1 MRITNTIKEFQYSV
15 QRNIFFQSELSI
27 ILEVFQYTIQINT
40 NFTASTTKTFI
51 IFIFNDAFEK
61 NYNERKFSITSCFIH
76 RTGSSFFKNATNNQ
90 VVSRNSFFIK
100 ESQNCILNL
109 RRVNIIYDTTRE
121 NTHVVSS
128 QFFKENFDAAIA
140 PGPKDWDMN
149 IQQFGITDERK
160 QAVDFSSGYYKDTR
174 AVIVKK
180 DGKYANAKS
189 LADLKDAV
197 VGATVGTQ
205 GYTYAKEKIND
216 DVQTF
221 NDDASLAQA
230 LDAGQIDALV
240 ADTTVCVY
248 MVQSGQVADGV
259 VIGRIAGSE
268 DKDGMGIVLPKDS
281 PLTDAAT
288 KAVDDLEADGTLQKL
303 QDQWLAEY
311 TSDLP
316 ELA

>member
-1 MRITNTIKEFQYSV
+1 MTISGKQFI
-15 QRNIFFQSELSI
+15 RGAAATLSI
-27 ILEVFQYTIQINT
+27 AALALTAACGSDTAQDAADNTPAADGDLTQQTVTPGKLTIATGDPAYEPWVLNDDPESGEGYEAAVAYAVAEQLGFDADDVVWT
-40 NFTASTTKTFI
+40 RTT
-51 IFIFNDAFEK
+51 
-61 NYNERKFSITSCFIH
+61 
-76 RTGSSFFKNATNNQ
+76 
-90 VVSRNSFFIK
+90 
-100 ESQNCILNL
+100 
-109 RRVNIIYDTTRE
+109 
-121 NTHVVSS
+121 
-128 QFFKENFDAAIA
+128 FDAAIA

-180 DGKYANAKS
+180 DGKFADATS

-216 DVQTF
+216 NVQTF

-281 PLTDAAT
+281 PLTEATT

>member
-1 MRITNTIKEFQYSV
+1 MTISGKQFI
-15 QRNIFFQSELSI
+15 RGAAATLSI
-27 ILEVFQYTIQINT
+27 AALALTAACGSDTAQDAADNTQANSGDLTQQTVTPGKLTIATGDPAYEPWVLNDDPESGEGYEAAVAYAVAEQLDFDADDVVWT
-40 NFTASTTKTFI
+40 RTT
-51 IFIFNDAFEK
+51 
-61 NYNERKFSITSCFIH
+61 
-76 RTGSSFFKNATNNQ
+76 
-90 VVSRNSFFIK
+90 
-100 ESQNCILNL
+100 
-109 RRVNIIYDTTRE
+109 
-121 NTHVVSS
+121 
-128 QFFKENFDAAIA
+128 FDAAIA

-180 DGKYANAKS
+180 DGKFADATS

-197 VGATVGTQ
+197 IGATVGTQ

-216 DVQTF
+216 NVQTF

-281 PLTDAAT
+281 PLTEATT

>member
-1 MRITNTIKEFQYSV
+1 MTISGKQFI
-15 QRNIFFQSELSI
+15 RGAAATLSI
-27 ILEVFQYTIQINT
+27 AALALTAACGSDTAQDAADNTQANSGDLTQQTVTPGKLTIATGDPAYEPWVLNDDPESGEGYEAAVAYAVAEQLGFDADDVVWT
-40 NFTASTTKTFI
+40 RTT
-51 IFIFNDAFEK
+51 
-61 NYNERKFSITSCFIH
+61 
-76 RTGSSFFKNATNNQ
+76 
-90 VVSRNSFFIK
+90 
-100 ESQNCILNL
+100 
-109 RRVNIIYDTTRE
+109 
-121 NTHVVSS
+121 
-128 QFFKENFDAAIA
+128 FDAAIA

-180 DGKYANAKS
+180 DGKFADATS
-189 LADLKDAV
+189 LADLKNAV
-197 VGATVGTQ
+197 IGATVGTQ

-216 DVQTF
+216 NVQTF

-281 PLTDAAT
+281 PLTEATT

>member
-1 MRITNTIKEFQYSV
+1 MTISGKQFI
-15 QRNIFFQSELSI
+15 RGAAATLSI
-27 ILEVFQYTIQINT
+27 AALALTAACGSDTAQDAADNTQANSGDLTQQTVTPGKLTIATGDPAYEPWVLNDDPESGEGYEAAVAYAVAEQLGFDADDVVWT
-40 NFTASTTKTFI
+40 RTT
-51 IFIFNDAFEK
+51 
-61 NYNERKFSITSCFIH
+61 
-76 RTGSSFFKNATNNQ
+76 
-90 VVSRNSFFIK
+90 
-100 ESQNCILNL
+100 
-109 RRVNIIYDTTRE
+109 
-121 NTHVVSS
+121 
-128 QFFKENFDAAIA
+128 FDAAIA

-180 DGKYANAKS
+180 DGNFADATS

-216 DVQTF
+216 NVQTF

-281 PLTDAAT
+281 PLTEATT

>member
-1 MRITNTIKEFQYSV
+1 MTISGKQFI
-15 QRNIFFQSELSI
+15 RGAAATLSI
-27 ILEVFQYTIQINT
+27 AALALTAACGSDTAQDAADNTQANSGDLTQQTVTPGKLTIATGDPAYEPWVLNDDPESGEGYEAAVAYAVAEQLGFDADDVVWT
-40 NFTASTTKTFI
+40 RTT
-51 IFIFNDAFEK
+51 
-61 NYNERKFSITSCFIH
+61 
-76 RTGSSFFKNATNNQ
+76 
-90 VVSRNSFFIK
+90 
-100 ESQNCILNL
+100 
-109 RRVNIIYDTTRE
+109 
-121 NTHVVSS
+121 
-128 QFFKENFDAAIA
+128 FDAAIA

-180 DGKYANAKS
+180 DGKFADATS

-216 DVQTF
+216 NVQTF

-281 PLTDAAT
+281 PLTEATT

>member
-1 MRITNTIKEFQYSV
+1 MTISGKQFI
-15 QRNIFFQSELSI
+15 RGAAATLSI
-27 ILEVFQYTIQINT
+27 AALALTAACGSDTAQDADDNTQANSGDLTQQTVAPGKLTIATGDPAYEPWVLNDDPESGEGYEAAVAYAVAEQLGFDADDVVWT
-40 NFTASTTKTFI
+40 RTT
-51 IFIFNDAFEK
+51 
-61 NYNERKFSITSCFIH
+61 
-76 RTGSSFFKNATNNQ
+76 
-90 VVSRNSFFIK
+90 
-100 ESQNCILNL
+100 
-109 RRVNIIYDTTRE
+109 
-121 NTHVVSS
+121 
-128 QFFKENFDAAIA
+128 FDAAIA

-180 DGKYANAKS
+180 DGKFADATS

-197 VGATVGTQ
+197 IGATVGTQ

-216 DVQTF
+216 NVQTF

-281 PLTDAAT
+281 PLTEATT

>member
-1 MRITNTIKEFQYSV
+1 MTISGKQFI
-15 QRNIFFQSELSI
+15 RGAAATLSI
-27 ILEVFQYTIQINT
+27 AALALTAACGSDTAQDAADNTQTNSGDLTQQTVTPGKLTIATGDPAYEPWVLNDDPESGEGYEAAVAYAVAEQLGFDADDVVWT
-40 NFTASTTKTFI
+40 RTT
-51 IFIFNDAFEK
+51 
-61 NYNERKFSITSCFIH
+61 
-76 RTGSSFFKNATNNQ
+76 
-90 VVSRNSFFIK
+90 
-100 ESQNCILNL
+100 
-109 RRVNIIYDTTRE
+109 
-121 NTHVVSS
+121 
-128 QFFKENFDAAIA
+128 FDAAIA

-180 DGKYANAKS
+180 DGKFADATS

-197 VGATVGTQ
+197 IGATVGTQ

-216 DVQTF
+216 NVQTF

-281 PLTDAAT
+281 PLTEATT

>member
-1 MRITNTIKEFQYSV
+1 MTISGKQFI
-15 QRNIFFQSELSI
+15 RGAAATLSI
-27 ILEVFQYTIQINT
+27 AALALTAACGSDTAQDAADNTQATGGDLTQQTVTPGKLTIATGDPAYEPWVLNDDPESGEGYEAAVAYAVAEQLGFDADDVVWT
-40 NFTASTTKTFI
+40 RTT
-51 IFIFNDAFEK
+51 
-61 NYNERKFSITSCFIH
+61 
-76 RTGSSFFKNATNNQ
+76 
-90 VVSRNSFFIK
+90 
-100 ESQNCILNL
+100 
-109 RRVNIIYDTTRE
+109 
-121 NTHVVSS
+121 
-128 QFFKENFDAAIA
+128 FDAAIA

-180 DGKYANAKS
+180 DGKFANATS

-216 DVQTF
+216 NVQTF

-281 PLTDAAT
+281 PLTEATT

>member
-1 MRITNTIKEFQYSV
+1 MTISGKQFI
-15 QRNIFFQSELSI
+15 RGAAATLSI
-27 ILEVFQYTIQINT
+27 AALALTAACGSDTAQDAADNTQANSGDLTQQTVTPGKLTIATGDPAYEPWVLNDDPESGEGYEAAVAYAVAEQLGFDADDVVWT
-40 NFTASTTKTFI
+40 RTT
-51 IFIFNDAFEK
+51 
-61 NYNERKFSITSCFIH
+61 
-76 RTGSSFFKNATNNQ
+76 
-90 VVSRNSFFIK
+90 
-100 ESQNCILNL
+100 
-109 RRVNIIYDTTRE
+109 
-121 NTHVVSS
+121 
-128 QFFKENFDAAIA
+128 FDAAIA

-180 DGKYANAKS
+180 DGKFANATS

-205 GYTYAKEKIND
+205 GYTYAKEKITD

-281 PLTDAAT
+281 PLSEATT

>member
-1 MRITNTIKEFQYSV
+1 MTISGKQFI
-15 QRNIFFQSELSI
+15 RGAAATLSI
-27 ILEVFQYTIQINT
+27 AALALTAACGSDTAQDAADNT
-40 NFTASTTKTFI
+40 PAADGDLTRQTVTPGKLTVATGDPAYEPWVLNDDPESGEGYEAAVAYAVAEQLGFDADDVVWTRTT
-51 IFIFNDAFEK
+51 
-61 NYNERKFSITSCFIH
+61 
-76 RTGSSFFKNATNNQ
+76 
-90 VVSRNSFFIK
+90 
-100 ESQNCILNL
+100 
-109 RRVNIIYDTTRE
+109 
-121 NTHVVSS
+121 
-128 QFFKENFDAAIA
+128 FDAAIA

-180 DGKYANAKS
+180 DGKFADATS

-197 VGATVGTQ
+197 IGATVGTQ

-216 DVQTF
+216 NVQTF

-281 PLTDAAT
+281 PLTEATT

>member
-1 MRITNTIKEFQYSV
+1 MTISGKQFI
-15 QRNIFFQSELSI
+15 RGAAATLSI
-27 ILEVFQYTIQINT
+27 AALALTAACGSDTAQDAADNTQANSGDLTQQTVTPGKLTIATGDPAYEPWVLNDDPESGEGYEAAVAYAVAEQLGFDADDVVWT
-40 NFTASTTKTFI
+40 RTT
-51 IFIFNDAFEK
+51 
-61 NYNERKFSITSCFIH
+61 
-76 RTGSSFFKNATNNQ
+76 
-90 VVSRNSFFIK
+90 
-100 ESQNCILNL
+100 
-109 RRVNIIYDTTRE
+109 
-121 NTHVVSS
+121 
-128 QFFKENFDAAIA
+128 FDAAIA

-180 DGKYANAKS
+180 DGKFADAAS

-197 VGATVGTQ
+197 IGATVGTQ

-216 DVQTF
+216 NVQTF

-281 PLTDAAT
+281 PLTEATT

>member
-1 MRITNTIKEFQYSV
+1 MTISGKQFI
-15 QRNIFFQSELSI
+15 RGAAATLSI
-27 ILEVFQYTIQINT
+27 AALALTAACGSDTAQDAADNTQANSGDLTQQTVTPGKLTIATGDPAYEPWVLNDDPESGEGYEAAVAYAVAEQLGFDADDVVWT
-40 NFTASTTKTFI
+40 RTT
-51 IFIFNDAFEK
+51 
-61 NYNERKFSITSCFIH
+61 
-76 RTGSSFFKNATNNQ
+76 
-90 VVSRNSFFIK
+90 
-100 ESQNCILNL
+100 
-109 RRVNIIYDTTRE
+109 
-121 NTHVVSS
+121 
-128 QFFKENFDAAIA
+128 FDAAIA

-149 IQQFGITDERK
+149 IQQFGITNERK

-180 DGKYANAKS
+180 DGKFADATS

-205 GYTYAKEKIND
+205 GYTYAKEKITD

-281 PLTDAAT
+281 PLTEATT

>member
-1 MRITNTIKEFQYSV
+1 MTISGKQFI
-15 QRNIFFQSELSI
+15 RGAAATLSI
-27 ILEVFQYTIQINT
+27 AALALTAACGSATAQDAADNTQANSGDLTQQTVAPGKLTIATGDPAYEPWVLNDDPESGEGYEAAVAYAVAEQLGFDADDVVWT
-40 NFTASTTKTFI
+40 RTT
-51 IFIFNDAFEK
+51 
-61 NYNERKFSITSCFIH
+61 
-76 RTGSSFFKNATNNQ
+76 
-90 VVSRNSFFIK
+90 
-100 ESQNCILNL
+100 
-109 RRVNIIYDTTRE
+109 
-121 NTHVVSS
+121 
-128 QFFKENFDAAIA
+128 FDAAIA

-180 DGKYANAKS
+180 DGKFADATS

-197 VGATVGTQ
+197 IGATVGTQ

-216 DVQTF
+216 NVQTF

-281 PLTDAAT
+281 PLTEATT

-316 ELA
+316 ERA

>member
-1 MRITNTIKEFQYSV
+1 MTISGKQFI
-15 QRNIFFQSELSI
+15 RGAAATLSI
-27 ILEVFQYTIQINT
+27 AALALTAACGSDTAQDAADNTQATGGDLTQQTVTPGKLTIATGDPAYEPWVLNDDPESGEGYEAAVAYAVAEQLGFDADDVVWT
-40 NFTASTTKTFI
+40 RTT
-51 IFIFNDAFEK
+51 
-61 NYNERKFSITSCFIH
+61 
-76 RTGSSFFKNATNNQ
+76 
-90 VVSRNSFFIK
+90 
-100 ESQNCILNL
+100 
-109 RRVNIIYDTTRE
+109 
-121 NTHVVSS
+121 
-128 QFFKENFDAAIA
+128 FDAAIA

-180 DGKYANAKS
+180 DGKFADATS

-205 GYTYAKEKIND
+205 GYTYAKEKITD

-281 PLTDAAT
+281 PLTEATT
-288 KAVDDLEADGTLQKL
+288 KAVDDLETDGTLQKL

>member
-1 MRITNTIKEFQYSV
+1 MTPDKLTIATGDPAYEPWVLNDDPESGEGYEAAVAYAVAEQLGFDADDV
-15 QRNIFFQSELSI
+15 VWTR
-27 ILEVFQYTIQINT
+27 
-40 NFTASTTKTFI
+40 TT
-51 IFIFNDAFEK
+51 
-61 NYNERKFSITSCFIH
+61 
-76 RTGSSFFKNATNNQ
+76 
-90 VVSRNSFFIK
+90 
-100 ESQNCILNL
+100 
-109 RRVNIIYDTTRE
+109 
-121 NTHVVSS
+121 
-128 QFFKENFDAAIA
+128 FDAAIA

-180 DGKYANAKS
+180 DGKFADATS

-197 VGATVGTQ
+197 IGATVGTQ

-216 DVQTF
+216 NVQTF

-281 PLTDAAT
+281 PLTEATT

>member
-1 MRITNTIKEFQYSV
+1 MTISGKQFI
-15 QRNIFFQSELSI
+15 RGAAATLSI
-27 ILEVFQYTIQINT
+27 AALALTAACGSDTAQDAADNTQANSGDLTQQTVTPGKLTIATGDPAYEPWVLNDDPESGEGYEAAVAYAVAEQLAFDADDVVWT
-40 NFTASTTKTFI
+40 RTT
-51 IFIFNDAFEK
+51 
-61 NYNERKFSITSCFIH
+61 
-76 RTGSSFFKNATNNQ
+76 
-90 VVSRNSFFIK
+90 
-100 ESQNCILNL
+100 
-109 RRVNIIYDTTRE
+109 
-121 NTHVVSS
+121 
-128 QFFKENFDAAIA
+128 FDAAIA

-180 DGKYANAKS
+180 DGKFANATS

-205 GYTYAKEKIND
+205 GYTYAKEKITD

-281 PLTDAAT
+281 PLTEATT

>member
-1 MRITNTIKEFQYSV
+1 MTISGKQFI
-15 QRNIFFQSELSI
+15 RGAAATLSI
-27 ILEVFQYTIQINT
+27 AALALTAACGSDTAQDAADNTQANSGDLTQQTVTPGKLTIATGDPAYEPWVLNDDPESGEGYEAAVAYAVAEQLGFDADDVVWT
-40 NFTASTTKTFI
+40 RTT
-51 IFIFNDAFEK
+51 
-61 NYNERKFSITSCFIH
+61 
-76 RTGSSFFKNATNNQ
+76 
-90 VVSRNSFFIK
+90 
-100 ESQNCILNL
+100 
-109 RRVNIIYDTTRE
+109 
-121 NTHVVSS
+121 
-128 QFFKENFDAAIA
+128 FDAAIA

-180 DGKYANAKS
+180 DSKFADATS

-216 DVQTF
+216 NVQTF

-281 PLTDAAT
+281 PLTEATT

>member
-1 MRITNTIKEFQYSV
+1 MTISGKQFI
-15 QRNIFFQSELSI
+15 RGAAATLSI
-27 ILEVFQYTIQINT
+27 AALALTAACGSDTAQDAADNTQATGGDLTQQTVTPGKLTIATGDPAYEPWVLNDDPESGEGYEAAVAYAVAEQLGFDADDVVWT
-40 NFTASTTKTFI
+40 RTT
-51 IFIFNDAFEK
+51 
-61 NYNERKFSITSCFIH
+61 
-76 RTGSSFFKNATNNQ
+76 
-90 VVSRNSFFIK
+90 
-100 ESQNCILNL
+100 
-109 RRVNIIYDTTRE
+109 
-121 NTHVVSS
+121 
-128 QFFKENFDAAIA
+128 FDAAIA

-180 DGKYANAKS
+180 DGKFANATS

-205 GYTYAKEKIND
+205 GYTYAKEKITDN
-216 DVQTF
+216 VQTF

-281 PLTDAAT
+281 PLTEATT

>member
-1 MRITNTIKEFQYSV
+1 MTISGKQFI
-15 QRNIFFQSELSI
+15 RGAAATLSI
-27 ILEVFQYTIQINT
+27 AALALTAACGSDTAQDAADNTQANSGDLTQQTVAPGKLTIATGDPAYEPWVLNDDPESGEGYEAAVAYAVAEQLGFDADDVVWT
-40 NFTASTTKTFI
+40 RTT
-51 IFIFNDAFEK
+51 
-61 NYNERKFSITSCFIH
+61 
-76 RTGSSFFKNATNNQ
+76 
-90 VVSRNSFFIK
+90 
-100 ESQNCILNL
+100 
-109 RRVNIIYDTTRE
+109 
-121 NTHVVSS
+121 
-128 QFFKENFDAAIA
+128 FDAAIA

-180 DGKYANAKS
+180 DGKFADATS

-197 VGATVGTQ
+197 IGATVGTQ

-216 DVQTF
+216 NVQTF

-230 LDAGQIDALV
+230 LNAGQIDALV

-281 PLTDAAT
+281 PLTEATT

>member
-1 MRITNTIKEFQYSV
+1 MTISGKQFI
-15 QRNIFFQSELSI
+15 RGAAATLSI
-27 ILEVFQYTIQINT
+27 AALALTAACGSDTAQDAADNTQANSGDLTQQTVTPGKLTIATGDPAYEPWVLNDDPESGEGYEAAVAYAVAEQLGFDADDVVWT
-40 NFTASTTKTFI
+40 RTT
-51 IFIFNDAFEK
+51 
-61 NYNERKFSITSCFIH
+61 
-76 RTGSSFFKNATNNQ
+76 
-90 VVSRNSFFIK
+90 
-100 ESQNCILNL
+100 
-109 RRVNIIYDTTRE
+109 
-121 NTHVVSS
+121 
-128 QFFKENFDAAIA
+128 FDAAIA

-180 DGKYANAKS
+180 DGKFADATS

-197 VGATVGTQ
+197 IGATVGTQ

-216 DVQTF
+216 NVQTF
-221 NDDASLAQA
+221 NDDASLALA

-281 PLTDAAT
+281 PLTEATT

>member
-1 MRITNTIKEFQYSV
+1 MTISGKQF
-15 QRNIFFQSELSI
+15 IHGAAATLSI
-27 ILEVFQYTIQINT
+27 AALALTAACGSDTAQDAADNTQANSGDLTQQTVTPGKLTIATGDPAYEPWVLNDDPESGEGYEAAVAYAVAEQLGFDADDVVWT
-40 NFTASTTKTFI
+40 RTT
-51 IFIFNDAFEK
+51 
-61 NYNERKFSITSCFIH
+61 
-76 RTGSSFFKNATNNQ
+76 
-90 VVSRNSFFIK
+90 
-100 ESQNCILNL
+100 
-109 RRVNIIYDTTRE
+109 
-121 NTHVVSS
+121 
-128 QFFKENFDAAIA
+128 FDAAIA

-180 DGKYANAKS
+180 DGKFANATS

-216 DVQTF
+216 NVQTF

-281 PLTDAAT
+281 PLTEATT

>member
-1 MRITNTIKEFQYSV
+1 MTISGKQFI
-15 QRNIFFQSELSI
+15 RGAAATLSI
-27 ILEVFQYTIQINT
+27 AALALTAACGSDTAQDAADNTQANSGDLTQQTVTPGKLTIATGDPAYEPWVLNDDPESGEGYEAAVAYAVAEQLGFDADDVVWT
-40 NFTASTTKTFI
+40 RTT
-51 IFIFNDAFEK
+51 
-61 NYNERKFSITSCFIH
+61 
-76 RTGSSFFKNATNNQ
+76 
-90 VVSRNSFFIK
+90 
-100 ESQNCILNL
+100 
-109 RRVNIIYDTTRE
+109 
-121 NTHVVSS
+121 
-128 QFFKENFDAAIA
+128 FDAAIA
-140 PGPKDWDMN
+140 TGPKDWDMN

-180 DGKYANAKS
+180 DGKFANATS

-216 DVQTF
+216 NVQTF

-281 PLTDAAT
+281 PLTEATT

>member
-1 MRITNTIKEFQYSV
+1 MTISGKQFI
-15 QRNIFFQSELSI
+15 RGAAATLSI
-27 ILEVFQYTIQINT
+27 AALALTAACGSDTAQDAADNTQANSGDLTQQTVAPGKLTIATGDPAYEPWVLNDDPESGEGYEAAVAYAVAEQLGFDADDVVWT
-40 NFTASTTKTFI
+40 RTT
-51 IFIFNDAFEK
+51 
-61 NYNERKFSITSCFIH
+61 
-76 RTGSSFFKNATNNQ
+76 
-90 VVSRNSFFIK
+90 
-100 ESQNCILNL
+100 
-109 RRVNIIYDTTRE
+109 
-121 NTHVVSS
+121 
-128 QFFKENFDAAIA
+128 FDAAIA

-180 DGKYANAKS
+180 DGKFANATS

-197 VGATVGTQ
+197 IGATVGTQ

-216 DVQTF
+216 NVQTF

-281 PLTDAAT
+281 PLTEATT

>member
-1 MRITNTIKEFQYSV
+1 MTIPGKQFI
-15 QRNIFFQSELSI
+15 RGAAATLSI
-27 ILEVFQYTIQINT
+27 AALALTAACGSDTAQDAADNTQASSGDLTQQTVTPGKLTIATGDPAYEPWVLNDDPESGEGYEAAVAYAVAEQLGFDADDVVWT
-40 NFTASTTKTFI
+40 RTT
-51 IFIFNDAFEK
+51 
-61 NYNERKFSITSCFIH
+61 
-76 RTGSSFFKNATNNQ
+76 
-90 VVSRNSFFIK
+90 
-100 ESQNCILNL
+100 
-109 RRVNIIYDTTRE
+109 
-121 NTHVVSS
+121 
-128 QFFKENFDAAIA
+128 FDAAIA

-180 DGKYANAKS
+180 DGKFADATS

-216 DVQTF
+216 NVQTF

-281 PLTDAAT
+281 PLTEAAT

>member
-1 MRITNTIKEFQYSV
+1 MTISGKQFI
-15 QRNIFFQSELSI
+15 RGAAATLSI
-27 ILEVFQYTIQINT
+27 AALALTAACGSDTAQDAADNTQANSGNLTQQTVTPGKLTIATGDPAYEPWVLNDDPESGEGYEAAVAYAVAEQLGFDADDVVWT
-40 NFTASTTKTFI
+40 RTT
-51 IFIFNDAFEK
+51 
-61 NYNERKFSITSCFIH
+61 
-76 RTGSSFFKNATNNQ
+76 
-90 VVSRNSFFIK
+90 
-100 ESQNCILNL
+100 
-109 RRVNIIYDTTRE
+109 
-121 NTHVVSS
+121 
-128 QFFKENFDAAIA
+128 FDAAIA

-180 DGKYANAKS
+180 DGKFANATS

-216 DVQTF
+216 NVQTF

-281 PLTDAAT
+281 PLTEATT

>member
-1 MRITNTIKEFQYSV
+1 MTISGKQFI
-15 QRNIFFQSELSI
+15 RGAAATLSI
-27 ILEVFQYTIQINT
+27 AALALTAACGSDTAQDAADNTQANSGDLTQQTVTPGKLTIATGDPAYEPWVLNDDPESGEGYEAAVAYAVAEQLGFDADDVVWT
-40 NFTASTTKTFI
+40 RTT
-51 IFIFNDAFEK
+51 
-61 NYNERKFSITSCFIH
+61 
-76 RTGSSFFKNATNNQ
+76 
-90 VVSRNSFFIK
+90 
-100 ESQNCILNL
+100 
-109 RRVNIIYDTTRE
+109 
-121 NTHVVSS
+121 
-128 QFFKENFDAAIA
+128 FDAAIA

-180 DGKYANAKS
+180 DGKFANATS

-216 DVQTF
+216 NVQTF

-281 PLTDAAT
+281 PLTEAAT
-288 KAVDDLEADGTLQKL
+288 KAVDDLGADGTLQKL

>member
-1 MRITNTIKEFQYSV
+1 MTISGKQFI
-15 QRNIFFQSELSI
+15 RGAAAALSI
-27 ILEVFQYTIQINT
+27 AALALTAACGSDTAQDAADNTQANSGDLTQQTVTPGKLTIATGDPAYEPWVLNDDPESGEGYEAAVAYAVAEQLGFDADDVVWT
-40 NFTASTTKTFI
+40 RTT
-51 IFIFNDAFEK
+51 
-61 NYNERKFSITSCFIH
+61 
-76 RTGSSFFKNATNNQ
+76 
-90 VVSRNSFFIK
+90 
-100 ESQNCILNL
+100 
-109 RRVNIIYDTTRE
+109 
-121 NTHVVSS
+121 
-128 QFFKENFDAAIA
+128 FDAAIA

-149 IQQFGITDERK
+149 IQQFGITDERR

-180 DGKYANAKS
+180 DGKFADATS

-216 DVQTF
+216 NVQTF

-281 PLTDAAT
+281 PLTEATT

>member
-1 MRITNTIKEFQYSV
+1 MTIPGKQFI
-15 QRNIFFQSELSI
+15 RGAAATLSI
-27 ILEVFQYTIQINT
+27 AALALTAACGSDTAQDAADNTQANSGDLTQQTVAPGKLTIATGDPAYEPWVLNDDPESGEGYEAAVAYAVAEQLGFDADDVVWT
-40 NFTASTTKTFI
+40 RTT
-51 IFIFNDAFEK
+51 
-61 NYNERKFSITSCFIH
+61 
-76 RTGSSFFKNATNNQ
+76 
-90 VVSRNSFFIK
+90 
-100 ESQNCILNL
+100 
-109 RRVNIIYDTTRE
+109 
-121 NTHVVSS
+121 
-128 QFFKENFDAAIA
+128 FDAAIA

-180 DGKYANAKS
+180 DGKFADATS

-197 VGATVGTQ
+197 IGATVGTQ

-216 DVQTF
+216 NVQTF

-281 PLTDAAT
+281 PLTEATT

>member
-1 MRITNTIKEFQYSV
+1 MTISGKQFI
-15 QRNIFFQSELSI
+15 RGAAATLSI
-27 ILEVFQYTIQINT
+27 AALALTAACGSDTAQDAADNTQANSGDLTQQTVTPGKLTIATGDPGYEPWVLNDGPGSGEGYEAAVAYAVAGQLGFDADDVVWT
-40 NFTASTTKTFI
+40 RTTF
-51 IFIFNDAFEK
+51 
-61 NYNERKFSITSCFIH
+61 
-76 RTGSSFFKNATNNQ
+76 
-90 VVSRNSFFIK
+90 V
-100 ESQNCILNL
+100 
-109 RRVNIIYDTTRE
+109 
-121 NTHVVSS
+121 
-128 QFFKENFDAAIA
+128 AAIA

-180 DGKYANAKS
+180 DGKFADATS

-216 DVQTF
+216 NVQTF

-281 PLTDAAT
+281 PLTEATT

>member
-1 MRITNTIKEFQYSV
+1 MTISGKQFI
-15 QRNIFFQSELSI
+15 RAAAATLSI
-27 ILEVFQYTIQINT
+27 AALALTAACGSDTAQDAADNTQANSGDLTQQTVTPGKLTIATGDPAYEPWVLNDDPESGEGYEAAVAYAVAELLGFDADDVVWT
-40 NFTASTTKTFI
+40 RTT
-51 IFIFNDAFEK
+51 
-61 NYNERKFSITSCFIH
+61 
-76 RTGSSFFKNATNNQ
+76 
-90 VVSRNSFFIK
+90 
-100 ESQNCILNL
+100 
-109 RRVNIIYDTTRE
+109 
-121 NTHVVSS
+121 
-128 QFFKENFDAAIA
+128 FDAAIA

-180 DGKYANAKS
+180 DGKFADATS

-216 DVQTF
+216 NVQTF

-281 PLTDAAT
+281 PLTEATT

>member
-1 MRITNTIKEFQYSV
+1 MTISGKQFI
-15 QRNIFFQSELSI
+15 RGAAATLSI
-27 ILEVFQYTIQINT
+27 AALALTAACGSDTAKDATDDTQATGGDLTQQTVTPGKLTIATGDPAYEPWVLNDDPESGEGYEAAVAYAVAEQLGFDADDVVWT
-40 NFTASTTKTFI
+40 RTT
-51 IFIFNDAFEK
+51 
-61 NYNERKFSITSCFIH
+61 
-76 RTGSSFFKNATNNQ
+76 
-90 VVSRNSFFIK
+90 
-100 ESQNCILNL
+100 
-109 RRVNIIYDTTRE
+109 
-121 NTHVVSS
+121 
-128 QFFKENFDAAIA
+128 FDAAIA

-180 DGKYANAKS
+180 DGKFANATS

-205 GYTYAKEKIND
+205 GYTYAKEKITD

-281 PLTDAAT
+281 PLTEATT

>member
-1 MRITNTIKEFQYSV
+1 MTISGKQFI
-15 QRNIFFQSELSI
+15 RGAAATLSI
-27 ILEVFQYTIQINT
+27 AALALTAACGSDTAQDAADNTQANNGDLTQQTVAPGKLTIATGDPAYEPWVLNDDPESGEGYEAAVAYAVAEQLGFDADDVVWT
-40 NFTASTTKTFI
+40 RTT
-51 IFIFNDAFEK
+51 
-61 NYNERKFSITSCFIH
+61 
-76 RTGSSFFKNATNNQ
+76 
-90 VVSRNSFFIK
+90 
-100 ESQNCILNL
+100 
-109 RRVNIIYDTTRE
+109 
-121 NTHVVSS
+121 
-128 QFFKENFDAAIA
+128 FDAAIA

-180 DGKYANAKS
+180 DGKFADATS

-197 VGATVGTQ
+197 IGATVGTQ

-216 DVQTF
+216 NVQTF

-281 PLTDAAT
+281 PLTEATT

>member
-1 MRITNTIKEFQYSV
+1 MTISGKQFI
-15 QRNIFFQSELSI
+15 RGAAATLSI
-27 ILEVFQYTIQINT
+27 AALALTAACGSDTAQDAADNTQANNGDLTQQTVTPGKLTIATGDPAYEPWVLNDDPESGEGYEAAVAYAVAEQLGFDADDVVWT
-40 NFTASTTKTFI
+40 RTT
-51 IFIFNDAFEK
+51 
-61 NYNERKFSITSCFIH
+61 
-76 RTGSSFFKNATNNQ
+76 
-90 VVSRNSFFIK
+90 
-100 ESQNCILNL
+100 
-109 RRVNIIYDTTRE
+109 
-121 NTHVVSS
+121 
-128 QFFKENFDAAIA
+128 FDAAIA

-180 DGKYANAKS
+180 DGKFADATS

-216 DVQTF
+216 NVQTF

-281 PLTDAAT
+281 TLTEAAT

-311 TSDLP
+311 TSDLS

>member
-1 MRITNTIKEFQYSV
+1 MTISGKQFI
-15 QRNIFFQSELSI
+15 RGAAATLSI
-27 ILEVFQYTIQINT
+27 AALALTAACGSDTAQDAADNTQANSGDLTQQTVTPGKLTIATGDPAYEPWVLNDDPESGEGYEAAVAYAVAEQLGFDADDVVWT
-40 NFTASTTKTFI
+40 RTT
-51 IFIFNDAFEK
+51 
-61 NYNERKFSITSCFIH
+61 
-76 RTGSSFFKNATNNQ
+76 
-90 VVSRNSFFIK
+90 
-100 ESQNCILNL
+100 
-109 RRVNIIYDTTRE
+109 
-121 NTHVVSS
+121 
-128 QFFKENFDAAIA
+128 FDAAIA

-180 DGKYANAKS
+180 DGKFADATS

-216 DVQTF
+216 NVQTF

-281 PLTDAAT
+281 PLTEATT
-288 KAVDDLEADGTLQKL
+288 KAMDDLEADGTLQKL